1 VGVHNLED
9 AAQLDLFNAPRV
21 ARERRLDATLDAL
34 QRRFGPGAVQRG
46 APAPELRDLDWR
58 HEDLR
63 EP

>member
-1 VGVHNLED
+1 M
-9 AAQLDLFNAPRV
+9 DLFSAPRA

-34 QRRFGPGAVQRG
+34 QRRFGPDAVHRG

-63 EP
+63 ET